1 MCARGQARSAAPRGA
16 LPVSGTRS
24 PTRCPGFLCFC
35 SHVASASALL
45 GTSLLCLNQG
55 SSWPPRM
62 SRRGFSSLAFF
73 FFFLAVVLPISLSL
87 SLPLPGFL
95 LCAQRPD
102 CARDLEPA
110 TGSVARTL
118 LTSPGWYHNRRRRRV
133 PGAGRAQPGLWAQSR
148 KPARVRGDSRQ
159 PRSRA
164 RSRVL
169 SAQRSDTLFLTDTT
183 VVKTPRGRASR

>member
-73 FFFLAVVLPISLSL
+73 FFFWLSFCPSLSL
-87 SLPLPGFL
+87 SRWPFPASCSVPRDLTVRATLSQRRGQWRRHSLRHRAGTTTEGDDVCQALGAHSQASGHRAGSLPVCVGIRGSHGAGLGRGCFL
-95 LCAQRPD
+95 L
-102 CARDLEPA
+102 
-110 TGSVARTL
+110 
-118 LTSPGWYHNRRRRRV
+118 
-133 PGAGRAQPGLWAQSR
+133 
-148 KPARVRGDSRQ
+148 
-159 PRSRA
+159 
-164 RSRVL
+164 
-169 SAQRSDTLFLTDTT
+169 
-183 VVKTPRGRASR
+183 RGRTRSF